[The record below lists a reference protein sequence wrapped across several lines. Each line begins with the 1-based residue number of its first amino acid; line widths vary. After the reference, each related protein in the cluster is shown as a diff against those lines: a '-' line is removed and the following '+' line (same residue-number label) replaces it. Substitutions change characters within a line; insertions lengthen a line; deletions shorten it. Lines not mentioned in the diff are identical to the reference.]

1 MMCHVCV
8 SLSLERERE
17 REREQNKNEGTEEW
31 KGTAVKV
38 HEQ

>member
-8 SLSLERERE
+8 SLSLQ
-17 REREQNKNEGTEEW
+17 REREQNKNEGIEEW
-31 KGTAVKV
+31 NGTAVKV

>member
-1 MMCHVCV
+1 MMCHVRV
-8 SLSLERERE
+8 SLSLERE